1 MSTAELKSEIGKVL
15 DKVPEDTL
23 QSVLM
28 YLKSIVDMPKE
39 KVQLSGNLRTILEED
54 KELLQK
60 LAQ

>member
-1 MSTAELKSEIGKVL
+1 MGTAELKSEIEKVL

-23 QSVLM
+23 QSVLI

-39 KVQLSGNLRTILEED
+39 KVQLSGNLRIILEED